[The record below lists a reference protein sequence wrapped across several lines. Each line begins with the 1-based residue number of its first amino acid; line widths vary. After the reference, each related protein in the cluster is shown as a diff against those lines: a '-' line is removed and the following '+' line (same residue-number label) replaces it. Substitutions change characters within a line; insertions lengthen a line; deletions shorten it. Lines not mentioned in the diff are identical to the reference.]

1 MQEKTITCI
10 LRGRIKGTTSAVLYH
25 TASEGG
31 TFVPCNTFYAPT
43 HAISYLWHGRECCT
57 QNIAHGSQ
65 DRVSRAIQNEAT
77 LRKHRVPQFITDV
90 LRPVQ
95 ACLGKMYNILVSK
108 RTRIEM
114 YPNAEHVCPDCTG
127 AGMCLQCNNP
137 CP

>member
-10 LRGRIKGTTSAVLYH
+10 LRGRIKGTTSAVFCH

-31 TFVPCNTFYAPT
+31 TFVPCNTFYAPM
-43 HAISYLWHGRECCT
+43 HVISYLWHGRECCT
-57 QNIAHGSQ
+57 QNIALGTGSREQ
-65 DRVSRAIQNEAT
+65 YRTSRSYANT
-77 LRKHRVPQFITDV
+77 DPQFITDV

-95 ACLGKMYNILVSK
+95 AIFEKMYNILVSN

-114 YPNAEHVCPDCTG
+114 YPNAEHVCPNCTG